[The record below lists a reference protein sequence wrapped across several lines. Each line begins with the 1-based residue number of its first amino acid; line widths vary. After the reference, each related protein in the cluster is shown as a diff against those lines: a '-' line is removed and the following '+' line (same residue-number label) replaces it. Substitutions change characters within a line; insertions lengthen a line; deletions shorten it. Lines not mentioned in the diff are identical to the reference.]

1 MSEWEDFGGRRG
13 WSAIGLVLISPTIV
27 GSSPTAPPGR
37 PAWPEVRPALRG
49 GRLANHG
56 ARDRL
61 VLEGTLRTAPVFCP
75 HRRGGDRLMRVHAYA
90 PRRRRDPPPDPG
102 GRRDLRS
109 VAHACGL
116 SGRVRG
122 GSFGGAFGR
131 VHHGFDQFLWLR
143 DRVRLETNS
152 AWPTIVLHTS
162 WNSVWNS
169 VIQSSFNEAT
179 TGTAAPVWVGESG
192 ILTAPAL
199 LTRHLRLLARALD
212 GPPQTR
218 SCSPYR
224 LEAVSPEPT
233 QNLERRQCVSLESRR
248 PCKLRIRSAFE
259 TSALRVVAS
268 HEPAG
273 ARTIQKLGLR
283 TYTYSV
289 HGPMTAAWSGRN
301 FRRRL

>member
-1 MSEWEDFGGRRG
+1 
-13 WSAIGLVLISPTIV
+13 
-27 GSSPTAPPGR
+27 
-37 PAWPEVRPALRG
+37 
-49 GRLANHG
+49 
-56 ARDRL
+56 
-61 VLEGTLRTAPVFCP
+61 
-75 HRRGGDRLMRVHAYA
+75 MRVHAYA
-90 PRRRRDPPPDPG
+90 PRRRRGPPPDPG
-102 GRRDLRS
+102 GRSDPGP
-109 VAHACGL
+109 VARARGP

-122 GSFGGAFGR
+122 ESFGGVFGR

-143 DRVRLETNS
+143 DRDRLETNS
-152 AWPTIVLHTS
+152 AWPVTVLHAS

-192 ILTAPAL
+192 ILTALAL

-224 LEAVSPEPT
+224 LGAVSPEPT
-233 QNLERRQCVSLESRR
+233 QNLERRQCVSPESRR

-289 HGPMTAAWSGRN
+289 HGLMTAAWSGRN